1 MRDELSLQLAQHLL
15 ISHDVSW
22 LLLAP
27 ASQVEMRNLHLALH
41 AGPGGS
47 GPKNTSGGIWQDGPS
62 ENIAPNHRAGR
73 SSQ

>member
-22 LLLAP
+22 LLLAS

-41 AGPGGS
+41 AGPGGP
-47 GPKNTSGGIWQDGPS
+47 GPKPTNGGIWHDGPS
-62 ENIAPNHRAGR
+62 ENIAHTH
-73 SSQ
+73 